1 MKLPTPLCIIS
12 IALLSFISTDETQAA
27 PQAQVTLQE
36 QYASLWEKAQ
46 QAFAS
51 KKYNQALQH
60 YLQVIKLLPYEPS
73 SRFQIACCYAQL
85 NQTNLALQALEEA
98 IRYGWDDV
106 EELQQNELLKSLQ
119 EQSRMETLVAD
130 ARRCRDELLVIYA
143 GKKVDANKPTALLIL
158 LHGLGSGPRSEL
170 PYWQATADELNLVI
184 LAPRATTAVGKRL
197 SYGWR
202 KPDAKNATEL
212 DLISARNRIK
222 AGIGLV
228 QSRYL
233 IDTHQVFLAG
243 FSQGAGMALNL
254 IADDPLK
261 YAGLISIC
269 AQYQPL
275 GDIVWKNVTGLNNSL
290 QFIVLAGERDPLLPK
305 SKALVE
311 ELTKAELPCV
321 FKIMPGLGHELPA
334 RYQDEQIAAAK
345 QILPFYRN
353 KIKFAG
359 NPQLI
364 NSK

>member
-1 MKLPTPLCIIS
+1 M
-12 IALLSFISTDETQAA
+12 
-27 PQAQVTLQE
+27 
-36 QYASLWEKAQ
+36 
-46 QAFAS
+46 
-51 KKYNQALQH
+51 
-60 YLQVIKLLPYEPS
+60 
-73 SRFQIACCYAQL
+73 
-85 NQTNLALQALEEA
+85 NQTNQALQALEEA

-106 EELQQNELLKSLQ
+106 EELQQNELLKPLQ
-119 EQSRMETLVAD
+119 QQSRMETLIAD
-130 ARRCRDELLVIYA
+130 TRRCRDELLVIYA

-197 SYGWR
+197 SYGWH
-202 KPDAKNATEL
+202 KSDAKNATEL

-222 AGIGLV
+222 AGISLV

-261 YAGLISIC
+261 YAGIIAVC

-275 GDIVWKNVTGLNNSL
+275 GDSAWKNVAGLHNSL
-290 QFIVLAGERDPLLPK
+290 QFVVLAGERDPLLPK
-305 SKALVE
+305 SNMLVD
-311 ELTKAELPCV
+311 ELKRAELPCIYKV
-321 FKIMPGLGHELPA
+321 YPGLGHEPPA
-334 RYQDEQIAAAK
+334 RYLEEQVAAVK
-345 QILPFYRN
+345 QILPYYKH

-359 NPQLI
+359 APQQI